1 MKVSKVA
8 AVTSIRIFL
17 ALTMLLFVGCATK
30 GNSGTNGQSREEFTR
45 YVESVFR
52 LQNTMTSE
60 IIALQGND
68 EGNNDITLY
77 QAEKVMQVTCAPLN
91 EYVSRQTEGS
101 DTGLFLSRQ
110 VEEAVVGCD
119 QAAQKV
125 NLEVMAIKKID
136 KPLNSKPKQAVIPQA
151 SNSADDNKEMPK
163 KTTSVNL
170 DEFKAQCK
178 ELGFKA
184 GTQDFGN
191 CVLELNEGK

>member
-1 MKVSKVA
+1 MQSKIGA
-8 AVTSIRIFL
+8 IGSFGGL
-17 ALTMLLFVGCATK
+17 FLTMLLFGGCATK
-30 GNSGTNGQSREEFTR
+30 GNSGTNGQSREEFTS

-68 EGNNDITLY
+68 DIALY
-77 QAEKVMQVTCAPLN
+77 QAEKVMQLTCAPLN
-91 EYVSRQTEGS
+91 EWVSRQTEGS
-101 DTGLFLSRQ
+101 DTGLFLNRQ

-136 KPLNSKPKQAVIPQA
+136 KPLNSKPKQIVMPPD

-170 DEFKAQCK
+170 DEFKAQCTQ
-178 ELGFKA
+178 LGFKA